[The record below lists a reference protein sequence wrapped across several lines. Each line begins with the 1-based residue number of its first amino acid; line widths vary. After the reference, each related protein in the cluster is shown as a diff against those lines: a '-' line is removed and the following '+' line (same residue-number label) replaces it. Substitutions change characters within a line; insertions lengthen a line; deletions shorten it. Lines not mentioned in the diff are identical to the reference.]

1 MCYST
6 ESSFGTFLFVLLISL
21 YLWTK
26 GNKIQKTLA
35 ISLLFISLM
44 QVLEGFIWLNTKCTS
59 INKFLTSLIPV
70 LLYLQPIVVLGAV
83 YMFNTG
89 FLSPIIYKSLIAIWL
104 LSLPLFI
111 NWMKDGIGKCT
122 TIGPKGHLA
131 WPFANKYDDNSHALV
146 SSLYNI
152 LLVIGF
158 ITLKTEWYGF
168 FYIIIAAIGHFVSR
182 TIYGHSWGSIWCHFV
197 NILAIGA
204 LFI

>member
-1 MCYST
+1 MCYSPET
-6 ESSFGTFLFVLLISL
+6 SFGTFVFVLLISL

-26 GNKIQKTLA
+26 GNNVQRTLA

-44 QVLEGFIWLNTKCTS
+44 QLLEGFIWFNTNCTE
-59 INKFLTSLIPV
+59 INKKLTSLIPV
-70 LLYLQPIVVLGAV
+70 LLYLQPLIVLGAV
-83 YMFNTG
+83 YFFNTG
-89 FLSPIIYKSLIAIWL
+89 FLSPLIYKSLIAIWF

-111 NWMKDGIGKCT
+111 NWMKDGMGKCT
-122 TIGPKGHLA
+122 TVGPKGHLA
-131 WPFANKYDDNSHALV
+131 WPFANSDDNSHVFV
-146 SSLYNI
+146 SGLYNI
-152 LLVIGF
+152 LLAIGF

-168 FYIIIAAIGHFVSR
+168 FYVIMAAIGHIVSR